1 MAYQY
6 STQER
11 EQSPTLLPDF
21 ETFQGWPYECRDC
34 GAAMPN
40 VVDSYG
46 GLLPDQTDGCPECGS
61 VQPAHCPSGKR
72 AWFYAWLDGG
82 LDCWSSDP
90 IGPFA
95 TEAEAIAAARAEMDV
110 CEHGKGADDTCEIC
124 D

>member
-21 ETFQGWPYECRDC
+21 ETMELQFGR
-34 GAAMPN
+34 
-40 VVDSYG
+40 
-46 GLLPDQTDGCPECGS
+46 CPECQQRFPWDGAP
-61 VQPAHCPSGKR
+61 VGCQEPGCPGDLVSDG
-72 AWFYAWLDGG
+72 WGFFYAWLDGG

-95 TEAEAIAAARAEMDV
+95 TEAEAIAAARAEV
-110 CEHGKGADDTCEIC
+110 N
-124 D
+124 